1 MEQLRQEIQECSTQ
15 TVEQNQQKNEA
26 IIQQQVEL
34 DDMKLDYQSVQRQ
47 MSTMAESVDE
57 IVELIGKIFKIT
69 DFADSKPVLE
79 LLGSTIMEEMR
90 FYT

>member
-1 MEQLRQEIQECSTQ
+1 MEQLREEIQECSTQ

-34 DDMKLDYQSVQRQ
+34 DDMKLDYKSVQNQ
-47 MSTMAESVDE
+47 MSTMRESVDE

-79 LLGSTIMEEMR
+79 LLGSKLCRKMR
-90 FYT
+90 FR